1 MPAYRIYW
9 LDQDGHVTE
18 GDGLVAAADDD
29 VREAAQS
36 RVGMAAA
43 VEVWHGER
51 CVVRVSAN
59 KPAP

>member
-1 MPAYRIYW
+1 
-9 LDQDGHVTE
+9 V
-18 GDGLVAAADDD
+18 DGLVAAADDD

-43 VEVWHGER
+43 VEVWHGAR